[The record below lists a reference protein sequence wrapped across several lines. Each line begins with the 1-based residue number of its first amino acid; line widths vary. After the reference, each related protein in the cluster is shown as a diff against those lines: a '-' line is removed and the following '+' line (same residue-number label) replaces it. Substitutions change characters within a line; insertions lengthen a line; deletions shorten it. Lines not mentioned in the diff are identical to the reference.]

1 MSRNRESGSVK
12 KDSPEK
18 AVLKYLC
25 HLKTVGMDFSGLFVQ
40 DSPLFTWVILPLLI
54 FLARISDQ
62 TIGTLRLIFLSK
74 GQKRLAPFLG
84 FFEVIIWLL
93 AVGQIMKHLDN
104 VLCYVA
110 YGGGFAM
117 GNYIG
122 MVLEEKLSIGNVL
135 VRIIPRKDTSE
146 LIAYLRQQNYGVTS
160 VEAEGAM
167 GKVNIVFSI
176 IKRKDVDHVVSIINQ
191 FNPNAFYTIE
201 DVKAINEGIFKK
213 KREGTLFDSLSYK
226 LKKNK

>member
-1 MSRNRESGSVK
+1 MADKLIIMDISSFFVA
-12 KDSPEK
+12 DSP
-18 AVLKYLC
+18 V
-25 HLKTVGMDFSGLFVQ
+25 FI
-40 DSPLFTWVILPLLI
+40 WVVLPLLI

-93 AVGQIMKHLDN
+93 AVSQIMKHLDN

-122 MVLEEKLSIGNVL
+122 MVIEEKLSIGNVL
-135 VRIIPRKDTSE
+135 VRIIPKKDTSE
-146 LIAYLRQQNYGVTS
+146 LIGFLRNCNYGVTS
-160 VEAEGAM
+160 VEAEGAK
-167 GKVNIVFSI
+167 GKVNIVFTI
-176 IKRKDVDHVVSIINQ
+176 IKRKDVEHVVSIINK

-213 KREGTLFDSLSYK
+213 NRPKIIFDSISFG

>member
-1 MSRNRESGSVK
+1 
-12 KDSPEK
+12 
-18 AVLKYLC
+18 
-25 HLKTVGMDFSGLFVQ
+25 MDISSLFIQ
-40 DSPLFTWVILPLLI
+40 DSPVFTWVILPLLI
-54 FLARISDQ
+54 FVARISDQ
-62 TIGTLRLIFLSK
+62 SIGTLRLIFLSK

-84 FFEVIIWLL
+84 FFEVIIWLI

-104 VLCYVA
+104 VLCYIA

-135 VRIIPRKDTSE
+135 VRIIPKKDTRE
-146 LIAYLRQQNYGVTS
+146 LITYLRENNYGVTS
-160 VEAEGAM
+160 VEAEGAK

-176 IKRKDVDHVVSIINQ
+176 IKRKDVEHVVSIINR

-201 DVKAINEGIFKK
+201 DVKAINEGIFKTK
-213 KREGTLFDSLSYK
+213 TVLRYFSGRQ
-226 LKKNK
+226 

>member
-1 MSRNRESGSVK
+1 MDISSLFDTN
-12 KDSPEK
+12 SP
-18 AVLKYLC
+18 V
-25 HLKTVGMDFSGLFVQ
+25 FI
-40 DSPLFTWVILPLLI
+40 WVVLPLLI

-74 GQKRLAPFLG
+74 GQKMLAPFLG
-84 FFEVIIWLL
+84 FFEVIIWLI
-93 AVGQIMKHLDN
+93 AVSQIMKHLDN

-122 MVLEEKLSIGNVL
+122 MVIEEKLSIGNVL
-135 VRIIPRKDTSE
+135 VRIIPKKDSRE
-146 LIAYLRQQNYGVTS
+146 LISYLRNNNYGVTS

-167 GKVNIVFSI
+167 GKVDIVFTI
-176 IKRKDVDHVVSIINQ
+176 IKRKDVEHVASIINR

-201 DVKAINEGIFKK
+201 EVKAINEGIFKK
-213 KREGTLFDSLSYK
+213 NRSGTIFDSLPFG

>member
-1 MSRNRESGSVK
+1 
-12 KDSPEK
+12 
-18 AVLKYLC
+18 
-25 HLKTVGMDFSGLFVQ
+25 MDISTYFVA
-40 DSPLFTWVILPLLI
+40 DAPVFTWVILPLLI

-74 GQKRLAPFLG
+74 GQKKLAPFLG

-93 AVGQIMKHLDN
+93 AVSQIMKHLDN

-122 MVLEEKLSIGNVL
+122 MVIEEKLSIGTVL
-135 VRIIPRKDTSE
+135 IRIIPKKDTSE
-146 LIAYLRQQNYGVTS
+146 LITYLRENNYGVTS
-160 VEAEGAM
+160 VEATGAK
-167 GKVNIVFSI
+167 GRVDIVFTI
-176 IKRKDVDHVVSIINQ
+176 VMRKDAEHVISIINR

-201 DVKAINEGIFKK
+201 DVRTINEGIFKPAG
-213 KREGTLFDSLSYK
+213 RGGIFGSLQFGI
-226 LKKNK
+226 KKNK

>member
-1 MSRNRESGSVK
+1 MDLSLFFDT
-12 KDSPEK
+12 DS
-18 AVLKYLC
+18 AV
-25 HLKTVGMDFSGLFVQ
+25 FA
-40 DSPLFTWVILPLLI
+40 WVILPLLI

-74 GQKRLAPFLG
+74 GQKFLAPFLG
-84 FFEVIIWLL
+84 FFEVIIWLI

-104 VLCYVA
+104 VLAYIA

-122 MVLEEKLSIGNVL
+122 MVIEEKLSIGNVL
-135 VRIIPRKDTSE
+135 IRIIPKKDTSE
-146 LIAYLRQQNYGVTS
+146 LIAFLRESNFGVTS
-160 VEAEGAM
+160 VNAEGSK
-167 GKVNIVFSI
+167 GKVDIVFTI
-176 IKRKDVDHVVSIINQ
+176 IKRKDIETVVAIINK

-201 DVKAINEGIFKK
+201 DVKAINEGIFKHTRK
-213 KREGTLFDSLSYK
+213 ATIFDNFSYH

>member
-1 MSRNRESGSVK
+1 MDISAFFNT
-12 KDSPEK
+12 DSQ
-18 AVLKYLC
+18 L
-25 HLKTVGMDFSGLFVQ
+25 FS
-40 DSPLFTWVILPLLI
+40 WVILPLLI

-62 TIGTLRLIFLSK
+62 TIGTMRLIFLSK
-74 GQKRLAPFLG
+74 GQKFLAPFLG

-104 VLCYVA
+104 VLAYVA

-122 MVLEEKLSIGNVL
+122 MVIEEKLSIGNVL
-135 VRIIPRKDTSE
+135 IRIIPKKDTKE
-146 LIAYLRQQNYGVTS
+146 LINYLRENDFGVTS
-160 VEAEGAM
+160 VNAEGSK
-167 GKVNIVFSI
+167 GKVDIVFTI
-176 IKRKDVDHVVSIINQ
+176 IKRKDVVNVVSIINK

-201 DVKAINEGIFKK
+201 DVKAINEGIFKHTRK
-213 KREGTLFDSLSYK
+213 TTIFDNFSFK

>member
-1 MSRNRESGSVK
+1 
-12 KDSPEK
+12 
-18 AVLKYLC
+18 
-25 HLKTVGMDFSGLFVQ
+25 MDITSLFAPDTPV
-40 DSPLFTWVILPLLI
+40 FTWVVLPLLI

-74 GQKRLAPFLG
+74 GKKNLAPFLG
-84 FFEVIIWLL
+84 FFEVIIWLI

-122 MVLEEKLSIGNVL
+122 MVVEEKLSIGNVII
-135 VRIIPRKDTSE
+135 RIIPKKDTSL
-146 LIAYLRQQNYGVTS
+146 LIAYLRENNYGVTS
-160 VEAEGAM
+160 VEAEGAK
-167 GKVNIVFSI
+167 GRVNIIFTI
-176 IKRKDVDHVVSIINQ
+176 IMRKDVEHVISIINR

-201 DVKAINEGIFKK
+201 EVKAINEGIFK
-213 KREGTLFDSLSYK
+213 RNRSRTIFDSFAFG